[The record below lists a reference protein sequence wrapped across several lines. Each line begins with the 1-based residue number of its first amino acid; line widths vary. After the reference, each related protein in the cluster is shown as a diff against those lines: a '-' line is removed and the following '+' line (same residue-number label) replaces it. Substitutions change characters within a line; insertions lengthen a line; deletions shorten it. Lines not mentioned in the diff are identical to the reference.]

1 MNGFYRMKVPLL
13 IIMLGFVL
21 LVGCAEPTAPPA
33 STPFLVPSFTPTA
46 TSLPMSTPSATPSP
60 EPAGAALSADDI
72 ATLASLEQVD
82 DYPLYTMRYHGSYD
96 QVAMLNDNHVGWTST
111 AQTDVWGCAL
121 FAALGDA
128 SNRLYGRNFDWQYSP
143 ALLLFTDP
151 SDGYASVSMVDLAYL
166 VFDSAKVKTL
176 AEVPLVERKSLL
188 TAPLLPF
195 DGMNEQGLVVGMAAV
210 SSGGMRPDSTKETIG
225 SLGIIREMLDHAANV
240 DEAIALMQRYNID
253 MEGGPPLHYLL
264 ADRAGQSA
272 LVEFYRG
279 EMIVIPTE
287 TAWHLAT
294 NFLLA
299 SAEGNAE
306 GHCWR
311 YDAIQ
316 QRLAETQGRLT
327 APQAVSLLEEVAQIN
342 TQWSVVYG
350 LSTGDVHVAMGGG
363 YENVHR
369 FAIDE

>member
-1 MNGFYRMKVPLL
+1 LP
-13 IIMLGFVL
+13 
-21 LVGCAEPTAPPA
+21 
-33 STPFLVPSFTPTA
+33 TPT
-46 TSLPMSTPSATPSP
+46 ATPSP
-60 EPAGAALSADDI
+60 ESSVGVLSDAEI

-82 DYPLYTMRYHGSYD
+82 AYPLYTMHYHGSYD
-96 QVAMLNDNHVGWTST
+96 QAAELYGNRVGWTGKD
-111 AQTDVWGCAL
+111 QGDLWGCSL

-166 VFDSAKVKTL
+166 VFDSAKVKML
-176 AEVPLVERKSLL
+176 DEVSLIERTSLL

-210 SSGGMRPDSTKETIG
+210 SSGGMRPDPAKETID

-240 DEAIALMQRYNID
+240 DEAIALMRRYNID

-264 ADRAGQSA
+264 ADRAGHSA

-279 EMIVIPTE
+279 EMVIIPNE

-294 NFLLA
+294 NFLLT
-299 SAEGNAE
+299 SVEGNTR

-316 QRLAETQGRLT
+316 QRLAETQGGL
-327 APQAVSLLEEVAQIN
+327 AALQAISLLEEVAQTH

-350 LSTGDVHVAMGGG
+350 LSTGEVHVAMGGV
-363 YENVHR
+363 YESVHR
-369 FAIDE
+369 FPIDE